1 MKLNR
6 LVTLV
11 VATLAFAV
19 APLAQASSEHKPGD
33 PGHSVTLDADVDH
46 PCAGRKLLY
55 HSHND
60 ALYGTRSGG
69 KLAVM
74 AVDGQQVT
82 SQDSVCF
89 RLAPDADAD
98 GNDLSKLTIPDDGT
112 LDFLGPRGSEVW
124 AAPQSVDWTDNWRP
138 IWSGLGAFDPAH
150 ELDPT
155 SIPTN
160 FKDDVMHFD
169 LVDMDAPGDI
179 NVMFT
184 SRVYEPERLFDS
196 SNPDMRTITYEVGG
210 HGHFTWT
217 FSKPGIY
224 ALTWQ
229 GRAERTDGTTERS
242 EPITQY
248 WLVGDDATVGLPEG
262 TTTGLRTPKSAST
275 PTDAQPTTSATTTVA
290 TTAPTSPKASTS
302 AQPTTTATTTTAQP
316 TTTAPTPAPTPTSP
330 KASTSAQPT
339 TTATTT
345 SAQPK
350 PAPGTSTPNAAAKER
365 ALIKA
370 GHMDMAL
377 VGEGSSLSTVL
388 IDDSDP
394 LHPAHRPSGS
404 FIFAV
409 PDSARTDLPDSV
421 RDSFPGSP
429 SQMWIL
435 PQAQDKNLPWLG
447 FSTTGVSAS
456 AIEEGSRITVSMRD
470 VTGPGRLMTW
480 HEDLR
485 GLRIELDSGDPSKT
499 LQYPINAHD
508 HQGFGFTEPGIYTAT
523 FVYSGTTRDGE
534 AFEKELVATFAVG
547 DDAITNAPT
556 NPDDTDNAGSTG
568 NAGKSL
574 NVPQALAAGLR
585 QVEKEIKKFGDAIAP
600 AAKPSTKPSAQATT
614 QRATRPTT
622 RPSNQA
628 TSRPSRTAAPAAPA
642 TTAQSAQ
649 SAQSARS
656 VSTARAAQ
664 AAPRS
669 QAAAQSTAKQSPTRS
684 AQASRAASSQLSTS
698 SSAPATTSAPSPDP
712 SPESASDASGSGI
725 HAAQPVEGTSNSATA
740 GGFWAG
746 LAIGVGI
753 MALIGGA
760 VLFVAALKLLR
771 RAERHDEH

>member
-11 VATLAFAV
+11 VATLAFAA

-275 PTDAQPTTSATTTVA
+275 PTDAQPTTSATTTA
-290 TTAPTSPKASTS
+290 TTTAPTSPKASTS
-302 AQPTTTATTTTAQP
+302 AQPTTTA
-316 TTTAPTPAPTPTSP
+316 PTPAPTPISP
-330 KASTSAQPT
+330 KASTSASTSAQPT
-339 TTATTT
+339 ST
-345 SAQPK
+345 QPK

-447 FSTTGVSAS
+447 FSTTGVPAS

-499 LQYPINAHD
+499 LQYPVNAHD

-534 AFEKELVATFAVG
+534 AFEKELVATFAIG

-556 NPDDTDNAGSTG
+556 NPDDTDNAGNTG

-649 SAQSARS
+649 SARS

-669 QAAAQSTAKQSPTRS
+669 QAAAQSTAKQSPTRR

-698 SSAPATTSAPSPDP
+698 TSAPATTSAPSPEP

>member
-11 VATLAFAV
+11 VATLAFAA

-275 PTDAQPTTSATTTVA
+275 PTDAQPTTSATTTA
-290 TTAPTSPKASTS
+290 TTTAPTSPKASTS
-302 AQPTTTATTTTAQP
+302 AQPTTTAQ
-316 TTTAPTPAPTPTSP
+316 TPAPTPTSP
-330 KASTSAQPT
+330 KASTSSSTSAQPT
-339 TTATTT
+339 ST
-345 SAQPK
+345 QPK

-429 SQMWIL
+429 AQMWIL

-556 NPDDTDNAGSTG
+556 NPDDTDNASNTG

-614 QRATRPTT
+614 QRATRP
-622 RPSNQA
+622 SNQA

-669 QAAAQSTAKQSPTRS
+669 QAAAQSSAKQPPTRR

-698 SSAPATTSAPSPDP
+698 TSAPATTSAPSPEP

>member
-1 MKLNR
+1 M
-6 LVTLV
+6 
-11 VATLAFAV
+11 
-19 APLAQASSEHKPGD
+19 
-33 PGHSVTLDADVDH
+33 
-46 PCAGRKLLY
+46 
-55 HSHND
+55 
-60 ALYGTRSGG
+60 
-69 KLAVM
+69 
-74 AVDGQQVT
+74 
-82 SQDSVCF
+82 
-89 RLAPDADAD
+89 
-98 GNDLSKLTIPDDGT
+98 
-112 LDFLGPRGSEVW
+112 
-124 AAPQSVDWTDNWRP
+124 
-138 IWSGLGAFDPAH
+138 
-150 ELDPT
+150 
-155 SIPTN
+155 
-160 FKDDVMHFD
+160 
-169 LVDMDAPGDI
+169 
-179 NVMFT
+179 
-184 SRVYEPERLFDS
+184 
-196 SNPDMRTITYEVGG
+196 
-210 HGHFTWT
+210 
-217 FSKPGIY
+217 
-224 ALTWQ
+224 
-229 GRAERTDGTTERS
+229 
-242 EPITQY
+242 
-248 WLVGDDATVGLPEG
+248 
-262 TTTGLRTPKSAST
+262 
-275 PTDAQPTTSATTTVA
+275 
-290 TTAPTSPKASTS
+290 
-302 AQPTTTATTTTAQP
+302 
-316 TTTAPTPAPTPTSP
+316 
-330 KASTSAQPT
+330 
-339 TTATTT
+339 
-345 SAQPK
+345 
-350 PAPGTSTPNAAAKER
+350 
-365 ALIKA
+365 
-370 GHMDMAL
+370 
-377 VGEGSSLSTVL
+377 L

-499 LQYPINAHD
+499 LQYPVNAHD

-523 FVYSGTTRDGE
+523 FVYSGTTCDGE

-556 NPDDTDNAGSTG
+556 NPDDTDSAGSTG

-669 QAAAQSTAKQSPTRS
+669 QAAAQSSAKQSPTRR

-698 SSAPATTSAPSPDP
+698 TSAPATTSAPSPEP
-712 SPESASDASGSGI
+712 SPESAPDASGSGI

>member
-275 PTDAQPTTSATTTVA
+275 PTDAQPT
-290 TTAPTSPKASTS
+290 SPKASTS
-302 AQPTTTATTTTAQP
+302 A
-316 TTTAPTPAPTPTSP
+316 
-330 KASTSAQPT
+330 STSAQPT
-339 TTATTT
+339 ST
-345 SAQPK
+345 QPK

-447 FSTTGVSAS
+447 FSTTGVPAS

-499 LQYPINAHD
+499 LQYPVNAHD

-556 NPDDTDNAGSTG
+556 NPDDTDNASNTG

-585 QVEKEIKKFGDAIAP
+585 QVEKELKKFGDAIAP

-642 TTAQSAQ
+642 TAAQSAQ

-669 QAAAQSTAKQSPTRS
+669 QAAAQSTAKQSPTRR

-698 SSAPATTSAPSPDP
+698 TSAPATTSAPSPEP
-712 SPESASDASGSGI
+712 SPESAPDASGSGI

>member
-160 FKDDVMHFD
+160 FNDGVMHFD
-169 LVDMDAPGDI
+169 LVDMEGPGDI

-275 PTDAQPTTSATTTVA
+275 PTDAQPTTSATITVA

-302 AQPTTTATTTTAQP
+302 AQPTT
-316 TTTAPTPAPTPTSP
+316 APTLAPTPTSP
-330 KASTSAQPT
+330 KASTSSSTSAQPT
-339 TTATTT
+339 ST
-345 SAQPK
+345 QPK

-429 SQMWIL
+429 AQMWIL

-447 FSTTGVSAS
+447 FSTTGVPAS

-499 LQYPINAHD
+499 LQYPVNAHD

-556 NPDDTDNAGSTG
+556 NPDDTDSAGSTG

-585 QVEKEIKKFGDAIAP
+585 QVEKELKKFGDAIAP

-669 QAAAQSTAKQSPTRS
+669 QAAAQSSAKQSPTRR

-698 SSAPATTSAPSPDP
+698 TSAPATTSAPSPEP

>member
-112 LDFLGPRGSEVW
+112 LDVLGPRGSEVW

-248 WLVGDDATVGLPEG
+248 WLVGDDTTVGLPEG

-302 AQPTTTATTTTAQP
+302 AQPTTTAQ
-316 TTTAPTPAPTPTSP
+316 TPAPTPTSP
-330 KASTSAQPT
+330 KASTSASTSAQPT
-339 TTATTT
+339 ST
-345 SAQPK
+345 QPK

-499 LQYPINAHD
+499 LQYPVNAHD

-614 QRATRPTT
+614 QRATRP
-622 RPSNQA
+622 SNQA

-642 TTAQSAQ
+642 TAAQSAQ

-669 QAAAQSTAKQSPTRS
+669 QAAAQSTAKQSPTRR

-712 SPESASDASGSGI
+712 SPESAPDASGSGI
-725 HAAQPVEGTSNSATA
+725 HAAQPVEGMSNSATA

>member
-302 AQPTTTATTTTAQP
+302 AQPTT
-316 TTTAPTPAPTPTSP
+316 APTPVPTPTSP
-330 KASTSAQPT
+330 KASTSSSTSAQPT
-339 TTATTT
+339 ST
-345 SAQPK
+345 QPK

-429 SQMWIL
+429 AQMWIL

-499 LQYPINAHD
+499 LQYPVNAHD

-556 NPDDTDNAGSTG
+556 NPDDIDNAGSTG

-585 QVEKEIKKFGDAIAP
+585 QVEKELKKFGDAIAP

-614 QRATRPTT
+614 QRAT

-669 QAAAQSTAKQSPTRS
+669 QAAAQSSAKQSPTRR

-698 SSAPATTSAPSPDP
+698 TSAPATTSAPSPEP

>member
-229 GRAERTDGTTERS
+229 GRAELNDGTTERS

-302 AQPTTTATTTTAQP
+302 AQPTT
-316 TTTAPTPAPTPTSP
+316 APTPVPTPTSP
-330 KASTSAQPT
+330 KASTSSSTSAQPT
-339 TTATTT
+339 ST
-345 SAQPK
+345 QPK

-499 LQYPINAHD
+499 LQYPVNAHD

-556 NPDDTDNAGSTG
+556 NPDDTDNASNTG

-649 SAQSARS
+649 SARS

-669 QAAAQSTAKQSPTRS
+669 QAAAQSTAKQSPTRR

-698 SSAPATTSAPSPDP
+698 TSAPATTSAPSPEP

>member
-275 PTDAQPTTSATTTVA
+275 PTDAQPTTSATTTA
-290 TTAPTSPKASTS
+290 TTTAPTSPKASTS
-302 AQPTTTATTTTAQP
+302 AQPTTTA
-316 TTTAPTPAPTPTSP
+316 PTPA
-330 KASTSAQPT
+330 
-339 TTATTT
+339 
-345 SAQPK
+345 

-429 SQMWIL
+429 AQMWIL

-447 FSTTGVSAS
+447 FSTTGVPAS

-499 LQYPINAHD
+499 LQYPVNAHD

-556 NPDDTDNAGSTG
+556 NPDDTDSAGSTG

-585 QVEKEIKKFGDAIAP
+585 QVEKELKKFGDAIAP

-669 QAAAQSTAKQSPTRS
+669 QAATQSTAKQSPTRR

-698 SSAPATTSAPSPDP
+698 TSAPATTSAPSPEP